1 MQPILTRP
9 SFRPFREGL
18 ATNRLLRTIVLP
30 VLRKFDRAMT
40 MTNPFSGLPF
50 HLRSYTHKGYWFYGR
65 HRERDTMQRL
75 AALTQ
80 RGDIVFEVG
89 GHIGYFAQFFAKQVG
104 HRGQVHVFE
113 PGEQNQHFLRRNIAR
128 CTQCVHVNVA
138 VSDKIG
144 KALFYEENM
153 GGFMNS
159 LDPDFAKSTNNA
171 TTQRSVL
178 KLRQRRVNTTTLD
191 AYATAHNVWP
201 DVLKIDA
208 EGAELAV
215 LVGAAKV
222 LQHVRSLMIEVSRN
236 HDEIFDNL
244 VDHGFSLWHP
254 DGRRISDAAHMD
266 GNVFATRA

>member
-1 MQPILTRP
+1 MQPILTR
-9 SFRPFREGL
+9 STLRPFREGI
-18 ATNRLLRTIVLP
+18 AANRLLRSLALP
-30 VLRKFDRAMT
+30 VLRKCDRAMT

-50 HLRSYTHKGYWFYGR
+50 HLRSYAHKGYWFYGR

-75 AALTQ
+75 AALTR

-89 GHIGYFAQFFAKQVG
+89 GHIGYFAQFFAKKVG

-128 CTQCVHVNVA
+128 CTQCIHVNAA

-159 LDPDFAKSTNNA
+159 LNPDFAQGTGNA
-171 TTQRSVL
+171 TTQHSVL

-215 LVGAAKV
+215 LVGAATA
-222 LQHVRSLMIEVSRN
+222 LRSVRSLMIEVSRN
-236 HDEIFDNL
+236 HDEIFDIL
-244 VDHGFSLWHP
+244 RGLGFALCYP
-254 DGRRISDAAHMD
+254 DGRIISDAMQMD
-266 GNVFATRA
+266 GNIFATRP